1 MGRMSTGTGEGMT
14 VRRSDRYG
22 LVFLLVLGLVVFLIA
37 APDEDW
43 ARAVGIGLAGAAL
56 AIALTI
62 SHSMIEARRTAEVVV
77 VVATCVVVAGIALG
91 IMPHSVVSAY
101 GAVITGAIPPVIRR
115 GVWRMLRTRGV
126 TLQAV
131 AGALVIY
138 LSIGLLAAWIINVI
152 SQASHTPYFAQD
164 HANTLSDRVYFS
176 FATLTTTGY
185 GDLTAATG
193 VGRALAVVEML
204 TGQLYLVTVIGLL
217 IGSYVGRDRA
227 PSSEA
232 G

>member
-1 MGRMSTGTGEGMT
+1 VSIGAEESAAI
-14 VRRSDRYG
+14 RRSDRYG

-43 ARAVGIGLAGAAL
+43 ARAVAIGLAGGAL

-77 VVATCVVVAGIALG
+77 IVATTFVVIGIATG
-91 IMPHSVVSAY
+91 ILAHSVASAY
-101 GAVITGAIPPVIRR
+101 GAVITGAIPPVIVR
-115 GVWRMLRTRGV
+115 GVVRMLRTRGV
-126 TLQAV
+126 TFQAV

-138 LSIGLLAAWIINVI
+138 LSLGLLTAWVINVI
-152 SQASHTPYFAQD
+152 SQASHTPYFAQE
-164 HANTLSDRVYFS
+164 HATTLSDRVYFS

-185 GDLTAATG
+185 GDLTPATG

-217 IGSYVGRDRA
+217 IGSYVGRDRV
-227 PSSEA
+227 SSSGA